1 MNEINTDQLLSQIR
15 ALGASLQPSSAPPPS
30 QPVATGFGE
39 LLKNTI
45 NSVNDTQQHAQHLK
59 LGFQSGASDTN
70 LVEVMIA
77 SQKADISFRTM
88 TEVRNKLVS
97 AYQEIMNMP
106 V

>member
-15 ALGASLQPSSAPPPS
+15 ALGASLQPSSAPPAS
-30 QPVATGFGE
+30 QPAATGFGE

-45 NSVNDTQQHAQHLK
+45 NSVNDAQQHARHLK
-59 LGFQSGASDTN
+59 LGFQSGAGDTN

-77 SQKADISFRTM
+77 SQKADIQFRAM